1 MDDKTDYSCDLFKPL
16 ELLGNPDPRSI
27 LTKRTKEIEKMH
39 EHISQFSLS
48 DEVPIDVR
56 IKFDTARNLYIY
68 SWYVYR
74 FTNIAEHQLF
84 ICLEFGLRELLLEE
98 LPMEYK
104 NRHGDT
110 SIEKL
115 LRYIV
120 DSRYLKSE
128 DFKRY
133 QHRVRKNAESRYK
146 QTKYEEMDEKGLNE
160 ITYNLKG
167 AMISEEDH
175 FDFFE
180 PLIKYIRYFRN
191 EYAHGSTMLFGN
203 ITSTFEDVSEILN
216 SVYSRKKG

>member
-1 MDDKTDYSCDLFKPL
+1 MVNKRDYSCDLLKPL
-16 ELLGNPDPRSI
+16 ELLGTPDPRSGMT
-27 LTKRTKEIEKMH
+27 LRTKKIESMH
-39 EHISQFSLS
+39 RHISQFNLN

-56 IKFDTARNLYIY
+56 IMFDTARNLYVY
-68 SWYVYR
+68 SWHIYR
-74 FTNIAEHQLF
+74 FTNIAEYQLF

-98 LPMEYK
+98 LPKKYK

-120 DSRYLKSE
+120 DFGYLESK

-133 QHRVRKNAESRYK
+133 EDRVKRNSEVRFKRAKRD
-146 QTKYEEMDEKGLNE
+146 EMDKEELKE
-160 ITYNLKG
+160 ISYNLSD
-167 AMISEEDH
+167 AFISEEDH
-175 FDFFE
+175 FDFLN
-180 PLIKYIRYFRN
+180 PLIDYIKYFRN

-216 SVYSRKKG
+216 AVYLRKKD